1 MKMKILAIVAV
12 ILVVTAFPAYVFAG
26 EVNVRVEV
34 GDHGSVNGHSESYTE
49 SVVEGAAYQISI
61 RAEEGYEIQTVK
73 VNDESVAGILADPIE
88 GQTSAE
94 ITLGQI
100 NGDADIAVTFRAKAS
115 GADTG
120 STDDTGTESTD
131 QAETET
137 EATDQAGSETE
148 ATDQAEAETE
158 ATDQAETETEAT
170 DQAGSE
176 TETTDPAGSET
187 GATEQA
193 GSETEATEQAG
204 SETEAAD
211 PTGPGTDLKAK
222 KAESA
227 TEAKTK
233 ETAADELII
242 TDKGDVVP
250 ASKGTS
256 PKTGDATQIRGAFIA
271 LMFCAVMMVLT
282 LSTLRRRS

>member
-73 VNDESVAGILADPIE
+73 VNDEPVAGILAEPVE

-120 STDDTGTESTD
+120 STDDTGTESTE

-137 EATDQAGSETE
+137 EATDQTGS
-148 ATDQAEAETE
+148 ETE
-158 ATDQAETETEAT
+158 ATDQAETETEVT
-170 DQAGSE
+170 DQAETETETTEQAGSE
-176 TETTDPAGSET
+176 TETTEQTGSEIE
-187 GATEQA
+187 ATEQT
-193 GSETEATEQAG
+193 GSETEAT
-204 SETEAAD
+204 D